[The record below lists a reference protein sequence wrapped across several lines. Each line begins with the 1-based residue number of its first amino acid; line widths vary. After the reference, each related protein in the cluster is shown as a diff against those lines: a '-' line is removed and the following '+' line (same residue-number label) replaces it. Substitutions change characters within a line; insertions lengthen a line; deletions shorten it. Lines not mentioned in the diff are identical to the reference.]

1 MSQPSAV
8 AQPPA
13 RLAVRAGASVPG
25 MYLMLLAAWLF
36 DFQSGG
42 EGEGVEIQA
51 FFAAAYVFSSV
62 MLLIGD
68 RATGQRV
75 HGLFTLLV
83 CGGLYLAVGIA
94 SGLIN
99 GQNPYPILRNGMS
112 VVIYLSAAYFTARVV
127 LASDPAKL
135 RFVLSVFCFLYA
147 IAAYFIFDRTSGGV
161 DFERVRFQIIGASA
175 VGALGYVVLA
185 PLFKLSKIELAAM
198 AANVIILLISVTRS
212 FLLAFGAQ
220 AAIFI
225 GQIRRVFSPR
235 LIALGV
241 LGAFALL
248 GLLTYGQN
256 QLIRWSDRILGGG
269 GSGFSEYQTV
279 YTRLSEWEFML
290 RAWLQ
295 SFDHFLFGSGIAEK
309 AYYFLPREA
318 GGGTEFM
325 VGFGHNQIIS
335 LIFTAGLVGGLPL
348 VLLQWMHV
356 LRAWRFLRAVIRMPH
371 LRTDAV
377 FLGAWGATI
386 ILGHNA
392 TNLLASTFSG
402 RGSSLW
408 FGIGTG
414 LLLGA
419 QALFDPANVPR
430 TAQRA
435 LPRAS
440 RYLPA

>member
-1 MSQPSAV
+1 
-8 AQPPA
+8 
-13 RLAVRAGASVPG
+13 
-25 MYLMLLAAWLF
+25 MYILLLAAWLF

-42 EGEGVEIQA
+42 EGEGVEVQA
-51 FFAAAYVFSSV
+51 FYAAAYVFSSV

-68 RATGQRV
+68 RAAGQRV
-75 HGLFTLLV
+75 QGLFALLV
-83 CGGLYLAVGIA
+83 CGGLYLAIGIA

-99 GQNPYPILRNGMS
+99 GQTPYPILRNGMS

-127 LASDPAKL
+127 VTSDPAKL
-135 RFVLSVFCFLYA
+135 RQILSVFCFLYA
-147 IAAYFIFDRTSGGV
+147 IAAYFIFDRTAGGI
-161 DFERVRFQIIGASA
+161 DFEKVRFQIIGASA
-175 VGALGYVVLA
+175 AGALGYVVLA

-198 AANVIILLISVTRS
+198 LANVVILLISVTRS

-248 GLLTYGQN
+248 GLLTYGQS
-256 QLIRWSDRILGGG
+256 QLLRWSDRILGGG

-295 SFDHFLFGSGIAEK
+295 SSDHFLFGSGIAAK

-318 GGGTEFM
+318 GGGSEFM
-325 VGFGHNQIIS
+325 IGFGHNQIFSI
-335 LIFTAGLVGGLPL
+335 IFTAGLVGGLPL
-348 VLLQWMHV
+348 VLLQGVHV
-356 LRAWRFLRAVIRMPH
+356 WRAWRFLRNAIRLPH

-392 TNLLASTFSG
+392 TNLLASTFAG

-419 QALFDPANVPR
+419 QALFDPANARQSTPR
-430 TAQRA
+430 PA
-435 LPRAS
+435 PRAS
-440 RYLPA
+440 RFLPA

>member
-1 MSQPSAV
+1 
-8 AQPPA
+8 
-13 RLAVRAGASVPG
+13 VPG
-25 MYLMLLAAWLF
+25 MFLLLLAAWLF
-36 DFQSGG
+36 DFQSGSQG
-42 EGEGVEIQA
+42 EGAEVQA

-62 MLLIGD
+62 MLWIGD
-68 RATGQRV
+68 RAIGQRV
-75 HGLFTLLV
+75 QGLFALMV

-99 GQNPYPILRNGMS
+99 GQDPYPILRNGMS

-127 LASDPAKL
+127 LTSDPAKL
-135 RFVLSVFCFLYA
+135 RHVLSIFCFLYA
-147 IAAYFIFDRTSGGV
+147 IAAYFIFDRNAGGI
-161 DFERVRFQIIGASA
+161 DFEKVRFQIIGASA
-175 VGALGYVVLA
+175 AGALGYVVLA
-185 PLFKLSKIELAAM
+185 PLFKLTRIELAAM
-198 AANVIILLISVTRS
+198 AANLVILLISVTRS
-212 FLLAFGAQ
+212 LLLAFGAQ

-269 GSGFSEYQTV
+269 SSNFSEYQTV

-295 SFDHFLFGSGIAEK
+295 SFNHFLFGSGIAAK
-309 AYYFLPREA
+309 AYYYLPREA
-318 GGGTEFM
+318 GGDSEFM
-325 VGFGHNQIIS
+325 VGFGHNQFFSI
-335 LIFTAGLVGGLPL
+335 IFTAGLVGGLPL
-348 VLLQWMHV
+348 LLLQGAHV
-356 LRAWRFLRAVIRMPH
+356 LRAWRFLRMVIRMPR

-419 QALFDPANVPR
+419 QALFDPANAPR
-430 TAQRA
+430 VAPRA
-435 LPRAS
+435 TPRAS
-440 RYLPA
+440 RHLPA